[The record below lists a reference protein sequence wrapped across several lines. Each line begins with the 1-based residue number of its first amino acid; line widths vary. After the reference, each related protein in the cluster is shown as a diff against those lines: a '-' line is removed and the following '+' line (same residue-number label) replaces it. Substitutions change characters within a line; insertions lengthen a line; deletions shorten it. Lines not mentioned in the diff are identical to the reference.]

1 MKEVPSNAEI
11 MNRAGIAG
19 LALGAV
25 STAYMF
31 IVQYLPHLIQAPVA
45 VSIISALLW
54 IAKFAGCIY
63 LMAWFMTSFAK
74 SDSGVEQRHTLKLGL
89 WAAVFS
95 ALIFSAASL
104 ANTLFINPE
113 GISQAFD
120 QALGMY
126 AQQLDSNSLAA
137 IENVKDSMPTITFFS
152 EFFYCVIYGSILS
165 SILSRNIPKSDP
177 FAAFHKND
185 GESSNVEEQ

>member
-31 IVQYLPHLIQAPVA
+31 IVQYLPHLIQTPVA
-45 VSIISALLW
+45 VSIISAILW

-63 LMAWFMTSFAK
+63 LMAWFMTALTK
-74 SDSGVEQRHTLKLGL
+74 SCGGAEHRHTLKLGL
-89 WAAVFS
+89 WASVFS
-95 ALIFSAASL
+95 ALIFAAASL

-113 GISQAFD
+113 EISQAFD

-126 AQQLDSNSLAA
+126 APKLDSNSLAA
-137 IENVKDSMPTITFFS
+137 IENVKESMPTITFFS
-152 EFFYCVIYGSILS
+152 NFFYCVIYGSILS
-165 SILSRNIPKSDP
+165 SILSRSIPKADP

-185 GESSNVEEQ
+185 GESDVEEQ

>member
-1 MKEVPSNAEI
+1 MKEEPSSAEI

-31 IVQYLPHLIQAPVA
+31 IGQYLPHLIQAPVA
-45 VSIISALLW
+45 VSIISVLLW
-54 IAKFAGCIY
+54 IMKFGGCIY
-63 LMAWFMTSFAK
+63 LMAWFMTSLAR
-74 SDSGVEQRHTLKLGL
+74 SYSGAERRHTLRLGL
-89 WAAVFS
+89 WASLFS

-126 AQQLDSNSLAA
+126 ASQLDSNSLAA
-137 IENVKDSMPTITFFS
+137 IENVKESMPTISFFS

-165 SILSRNIPKSDP
+165 SILSLNIPKNDP

-185 GESSNVEEQ
+185 GESDIEEQ